1 MNIAWLFAENT
12 LLSPAADVQAI
23 KNVAPIW
30 GSWRTQR
37 GYQTDNVICW
47 DSQQATQLIAQG
59 YSAICNL
66 FVHQSVYDE
75 LGKPDRVHVFGGEFV
90 HAVDSHDDI
99 VGMHLV
105 ASASDVILMV
115 GFNFTESKNPT
126 ESRIN
131 YLGLAAQVVKSSP
144 KQQWVMVDHSIDLA
158 KPFEGQE
165 NITCDKMK
173 NVLQLLMF
181 NTTE

>member
-12 LLSPAADVQAI
+12 LLPPATDLQAI

-47 DSQQATQLIAQG
+47 DPVQATQLVAQG
-59 YSAICNL
+59 YGAICNL
-66 FVHQSVYDE
+66 FIHQSVYE
-75 LGKPDRVHVFGGEFV
+75 QLEKPDRVRVFGGEFV
-90 HAVDSHDDI
+90 HSVDSADDI

-105 ASASDVILMV
+105 ASAADVILMV
-115 GFNFTESKNPT
+115 GFDFVEPKNSN
-126 ESRIN
+126 ESRMN
-131 YLGLAAQVVKSSP
+131 YLGLAAQVVQDHP
-144 KQQWVMVDHSIDLA
+144 KQQWVMVDHSPELA
-158 KPFEGQE
+158 KPFAGQE
-165 NITCDKMK
+165 NITCDRMK

-181 NTTE
+181 NTIE

>member
-12 LLSPAADVQAI
+12 LLPPATDIQAI

-47 DSQQATQLIAQG
+47 DPVQATQLVAQG
-59 YSAICNL
+59 YGAICNL
-66 FVHQSVYDE
+66 FIHQTVYE
-75 LGKPDRVHVFGGEFV
+75 QLEKPDRVRVFGGEFF
-90 HAVDSHDDI
+90 HAVDSADDV

-105 ASASDVILMV
+105 ASAADVILMV
-115 GFNFTESKNPT
+115 GFDFTEPKTDT
-126 ESRIN
+126 ESRTN
-131 YLGLAAQVVKSSP
+131 YLGLAAQVVRDHP
-144 KQQWVMVDHSIDLA
+144 KQQWVMVNHSPELA
-158 KPFEGQE
+158 KPFAGLE
-165 NITCDKMK
+165 NITCDLMK

-181 NTTE
+181 NTTK

>member
-12 LLSPAADVQAI
+12 LLPPATDVQAI

-47 DSQQATQLIAQG
+47 DPQQATQLVSQG
-59 YSAICNL
+59 YGAICNL
-66 FVHQSVYDE
+66 FIHQTVYE
-75 LGKPDRVHVFGGEFV
+75 QLGRPEGIRVFGGEFA
-90 HAVDSHDDI
+90 HAVDSEDDI

-105 ASASDVILMV
+105 ASTADVVLMI
-115 GFNFTESKNPT
+115 GFDFTEPKNPT
-126 ESRIN
+126 ESRTN
-131 YLGLAAQVVKSSP
+131 YLGLAAQVVQDHP
-144 KQQWVMVDHSIDLA
+144 RQQWVLIDHSIDLA
-158 KPFEGQE
+158 KPFKGQE

>member
-12 LLSPAADVQAI
+12 LLPPATDVQAI

-47 DSQQATQLIAQG
+47 DPVQATQLVAQG
-59 YSAICNL
+59 YGAICNL
-66 FVHQSVYDE
+66 FIHQSVYDE
-75 LGKPDRVHVFGGEFV
+75 LEKPEGVRVFGGEFV
-90 HAVDSHDDI
+90 HAVDSHDD
-99 VGMHLV
+99 VV
-105 ASASDVILMV
+105 SMV
-115 GFNFTESKNPT
+115 KDH
-126 ESRIN
+126 
-131 YLGLAAQVVKSSP
+131 P
-144 KQQWVMVDHSIDLA
+144 KQQWVMIDHSTELA
-158 KPFEGQE
+158 EPFRGQE

>member
-12 LLSPAADVQAI
+12 LLPPATDVQAI

-47 DSQQATQLIAQG
+47 DPAQATQLVAQG
-59 YSAICNL
+59 YGAICNL

-75 LGKPDRVHVFGGEFV
+75 LGKPEGVRVFGGEFV
-90 HAVDSHDDI
+90 HAVDSYDDV

-105 ASASDVILMV
+105 SSAADVILMV
-115 GFNFTESKNPT
+115 GFDFTESKTPT
-126 ESRIN
+126 ESRTN
-131 YLGLAAQVVKSSP
+131 YLGLAAQVVRDHS
-144 KQQWVMVDHSIDLA
+144 KQQWVMIDHSTELA
-158 KPFEGQE
+158 KSFAGME

>member
-12 LLSPAADVQAI
+12 LLPPATDVQAI

-47 DSQQATQLIAQG
+47 DPAQATQLVAQG

-66 FVHQSVYDE
+66 FVHESVYKE
-75 LGKPDRVHVFGGEFV
+75 LGQPAGVSVFGGEFV
-90 HAVDSHDDI
+90 HAVYSHDDV

-105 ASASDVILMV
+105 ASTADVILMV
-115 GFNFTESKNPT
+115 GFDFTEPKTAT
-126 ESRIN
+126 ESHAN
-131 YLGLAAQVVKSSP
+131 YLGLAAQVVRDHP
-144 KQQWVMVDHSIDLA
+144 RQQWVMVDHSIELA
-158 KPFEGQE
+158 KPFAGLE
-165 NITCDKMK
+165 NITCDSMK

>member
-12 LLSPAADVQAI
+12 LLPPATDVQAI

-47 DSQQATQLIAQG
+47 DPAQATQLVAQG

-66 FVHQSVYDE
+66 FIHESVYDE
-75 LGKPDRVHVFGGEFV
+75 LERPKGVRVFGGEFV
-90 HAVDSHDDI
+90 HAVDSCDNV

-105 ASASDVILMV
+105 ASAADVILMV
-115 GFNFTESKNPT
+115 GFDFAEPETPT
-126 ESRIN
+126 ESRNN
-131 YLGLAAQVVKSSP
+131 YLGLAAQVIQDHP
-144 KQQWVMVDHSIDLA
+144 KKQWVMIDHSTELA
-158 KPFEGQE
+158 KPFAGQE
-165 NITCDKMK
+165 NITCDRMK

-181 NTTE
+181 NTTK

>member
-12 LLSPAADVQAI
+12 LLPPATDVQAI

-47 DSQQATQLIAQG
+47 DPAQATQLVAQG

-66 FVHQSVYDE
+66 FVHESVYDE
-75 LGKPDRVHVFGGEFV
+75 LERPQGVRVFGGEFA
-90 HAVDSHDDI
+90 HAVDSCDDV

-105 ASASDVILMV
+105 ASDADVILMV
-115 GFNFTESKNPT
+115 GFDFVEPKTPT
-126 ESRIN
+126 ESRNN
-131 YLGLAAQVVKSSP
+131 YLGLAAQVIQDHP
-144 KQQWVMVDHSIDLA
+144 KKQWVMIDHSTELA
-158 KPFEGQE
+158 KPFAGQE
-165 NITCDKMK
+165 NITCDRMK

-181 NTTE
+181 NTTK

>member
-12 LLSPAADVQAI
+12 LLPPATDVQAI

-47 DSQQATQLIAQG
+47 DPQQAQQLVAQG
-59 YSAICNL
+59 YGAICNL
-66 FVHQSVYDE
+66 FIHQSVYDE
-75 LGKPDRVHVFGGEFV
+75 LDKPKGVRVFGGEFV
-90 HAVDSHDDI
+90 HAVDSHDDV

-105 ASASDVILMV
+105 ASTADVILMV
-115 GFNFTESKNPT
+115 GFDFVEPKNPT
-126 ESRIN
+126 ESRTN
-131 YLGLAAQVVKSSP
+131 YLGLTAQVVRDHP
-144 KQQWVMVDHSIDLA
+144 KQQWVLIDHSTELA
-158 KPFEGQE
+158 KPFKDQE
-165 NITCDKMK
+165 NITCDRMK

>member
-12 LLSPAADVQAI
+12 LLPPATDMQAI

-47 DSQQATQLIAQG
+47 DSQQATQLVSQG
-59 YSAICNL
+59 YADICNL
-66 FVHQSVYDE
+66 FVHQRVYEE
-75 LGKPDRVHVFGGEFV
+75 LDKPDNVHVFGGDFV
-90 HAVDSHDDI
+90 HAVDSSDDI

-105 ASASDVILMV
+105 ATTADVILMV
-115 GFNFTESKNPT
+115 GFDFTEPKTSSESKN
-126 ESRIN
+126 N
-131 YLGLAAQVVKSSP
+131 YLGLAAQVVIDHP
-144 KQQWVMVDHSIDLA
+144 RQQWVMIDHAINLA
-158 KPFEGQE
+158 KPFAGLE
-165 NITCDKMK
+165 NITCDRMK

-181 NTTE
+181 NTIE

>member
-12 LLSPAADVQAI
+12 LLPPATDVQAI

-47 DSQQATQLIAQG
+47 DSAQATQLVAQG
-59 YSAICNL
+59 YSTICNL
-66 FVHQSVYDE
+66 FVHQLVYDE
-75 LGKPDRVHVFGGEFV
+75 LGRPDGVQAFGGEFV
-90 HAVDSHDDI
+90 HAVDSHDDV

-105 ASASDVILMV
+105 AGAADVVLMV
-115 GFNFTESKNPT
+115 GFDFTEPKNPT

-131 YLGLAAQVVKSSP
+131 YLGLAAQVVKDCP
-144 KQQWVMVDHSIDLA
+144 KQQWVMIDHSTELS
-158 KPFEGQE
+158 KQFEGQE
-165 NITCDKMK
+165 NITCDRMK

>member
-12 LLSPAADVQAI
+12 LLPPATDVQAI

-47 DSQQATQLIAQG
+47 DPQQATQLVAQG
-59 YSAICNL
+59 YGAICNL
-66 FVHQSVYDE
+66 FIHQSVYNKLD
-75 LGKPDRVHVFGGEFV
+75 KPEGVRVFGGEFV
-90 HAVDSHDDI
+90 HAVDSYDDV

-105 ASASDVILMV
+105 ASNADVVLMV
-115 GFNFTESKNPT
+115 GFDFTEPKTLT
-126 ESRIN
+126 ESRTN
-131 YLGLAAQVVKSSP
+131 YLGLTAQVVRDHP
-144 KQQWVMVDHSIDLA
+144 KQQWVMIDHSNELA
-158 KPFEGQE
+158 KPFAGQE
-165 NITCDKMK
+165 NITCDRMK

-181 NTTE
+181 NTTK

>member
-12 LLSPAADVQAI
+12 LLPPTTDVQAI

-47 DSQQATQLIAQG
+47 DPQQATQLISQG
-59 YSAICNL
+59 YGAICNL
-66 FVHQSVYDE
+66 FVPQSVYDE
-75 LGKPDRVHVFGGEFV
+75 LEKPGGVRVFGGEFV
-90 HAVDSHDDI
+90 HEVDSHDDI

-105 ASASDVILMV
+105 ASAADVVLMV
-115 GFNFTESKNPT
+115 GFDFVEPKNPT
-126 ESRIN
+126 ESRTN
-131 YLGLAAQVVKSSP
+131 YLGLASQVVRDHP
-144 KQQWVMVDHSIDLA
+144 KQQWVLIDHGTELA
-158 KPFEGQE
+158 KPFHDLE

>member
-12 LLSPAADVQAI
+12 LLPPATDIQAI
-23 KNVAPIW
+23 KDAAPVW

-47 DSQQATQLIAQG
+47 DPAQATQLVAQG
-59 YSAICNL
+59 YGAICNL

-75 LGKPDRVHVFGGEFV
+75 LGKPDHVRVFGGEFF
-90 HAVDSHDDI
+90 HAVDSADDV

-105 ASASDVILMV
+105 ASAADVILMV
-115 GFNFTESKNPT
+115 GFDFTEPKNPT
-126 ESRIN
+126 ESRTN
-131 YLGLAAQVVKSSP
+131 YLGLVSQVVRDHS
-144 KQQWVMVDHSIDLA
+144 KQQWVLIDHSTELA
-158 KPFEGQE
+158 KQFEGQE
-165 NITCDKMK
+165 NITCDRMK

>member
-12 LLSPAADVQAI
+12 LLPPATDMQAI

-47 DSQQATQLIAQG
+47 DPEQATQLVAQG
-59 YSAICNL
+59 YGAICNL
-66 FVHQSVYDE
+66 FIHQSVYEE
-75 LGKPDRVHVFGGEFV
+75 LDKPDRVRVFGGEFA
-90 HAVDSHDDI
+90 HAVDSADDI

-105 ASASDVILMV
+105 ASTADVVLMT
-115 GFNFTESKNPT
+115 GFDFTEPKNPT
-126 ESRIN
+126 ESRTN
-131 YLGLAAQVVKSSP
+131 YLGLAAQVVRDHP
-144 KQQWVMVDHSIDLA
+144 KQQWVLIDHSIDLA
-158 KPFEGQE
+158 KPFQVQE
-165 NITCDKMK
+165 NITCDRMK

>member
-12 LLSPAADVQAI
+12 LLPPTTDLQAI
-23 KNVAPIW
+23 KNAAPVW

-47 DSQQATQLIAQG
+47 EHDQAVQLVAQG
-59 YSAICNL
+59 YPAICNL
-66 FVHQSVYDE
+66 FIHQTVYEE
-75 LGKPDRVHVFGGEFV
+75 LNRPAGVQVFGGEFV
-90 HAVDSHDDI
+90 HDVDSRDDI

-105 ASASDVILMV
+105 SNTADIVLMI
-115 GFNFTESKNPT
+115 GFDFTEPKKPT
-126 ESRIN
+126 QSRTN
-131 YLGLAAQVVKSSP
+131 YLGLAAQVMQDNP
-144 KQQWVMVDHSIDLA
+144 KRQWVLVDHLPELA
-158 KPFEGQE
+158 KPFGELN

>member
-12 LLSPAADVQAI
+12 LLPPATDVQAI

-47 DSQQATQLIAQG
+47 DPTQATQLVAQG
-59 YSAICNL
+59 YGAICNL

-75 LGKPDRVHVFGGEFV
+75 LGKPDRVRVFGGEFV
-90 HAVDSHDDI
+90 HAVDSEDDV

-105 ASASDVILMV
+105 ASAADVILMV
-115 GFNFTESKNPT
+115 GFDFTEPKNST
-126 ESRIN
+126 ESRTN
-131 YLGLAAQVVKSSP
+131 YLGLAAQVVQDHP
-144 KQQWVMVDHSIDLA
+144 KQQWVMIDHSTELA
-158 KPFEGQE
+158 KPFKGME
-165 NITCDKMK
+165 NITCDRMK

>member
-12 LLSPAADVQAI
+12 LLPPATDVQAI

-47 DSQQATQLIAQG
+47 DPEQATQLVAQG

-66 FVHQSVYDE
+66 FIHQSVYDK
-75 LGKPDRVHVFGGEFV
+75 LDQPKGVQVFGGEFV
-90 HAVDSHDDI
+90 HAVDSHDDV

-105 ASASDVILMV
+105 ASAVDVVLMV
-115 GFNFTESKNPT
+115 GFDFTEPKTPT
-126 ESRIN
+126 EARTN
-131 YLGLAAQVVKSSP
+131 YLGLTAQVVRDHP
-144 KQQWVMVDHSIDLA
+144 KKQWVMIDHSTELA
-158 KPFEGQE
+158 KPFASQE
-165 NITCDKMK
+165 NITCDRMK

-181 NTTE
+181 NTTK

>member
-12 LLSPAADVQAI
+12 LLPPATDVQAI

-47 DSQQATQLIAQG
+47 DPAQATQLVAQG

-66 FVHQSVYDE
+66 FVHQLVYDE
-75 LGKPDRVHVFGGEFV
+75 LGKPDGVRAFGGEFV
-90 HAVDSHDDI
+90 HEVDSHDDV

-105 ASASDVILMV
+105 ASAADVVLMV
-115 GFNFTESKNPT
+115 GFDFTEPKKST
-126 ESRIN
+126 ESRNN
-131 YLGLAAQVVKSSP
+131 YLGLAAQVVKDYP
-144 KQQWVMVDHSIDLA
+144 KQQWVMIDHSTELA
-158 KPFEGQE
+158 KSFEGQE
-165 NITCDKMK
+165 NITCDRMK

>member
-12 LLSPAADVQAI
+12 LLPPATDIQTI

-47 DSQQATQLIAQG
+47 DPVQATQLVAQG
-59 YSAICNL
+59 YGAICNL
-66 FVHQSVYDE
+66 FIHQTVYE
-75 LGKPDRVHVFGGEFV
+75 QLEKPDRVRVFGGEFV
-90 HAVDSHDDI
+90 HSVDSKDDV

-105 ASASDVILMV
+105 ASAADVILMV
-115 GFNFTESKNPT
+115 GFDFAEPKTAT
-126 ESRIN
+126 ESRTN
-131 YLGLAAQVVKSSP
+131 YLGLAAQVVRDHP
-144 KQQWVMVDHSIDLA
+144 KQQWVMVNHSPELA
-158 KPFEGQE
+158 KPFAGLE
-165 NITCDKMK
+165 NITCDLMK

>member
-12 LLSPAADVQAI
+12 LLPPTTDVQAI

-47 DSQQATQLIAQG
+47 DPQQAQLLVAQG
-59 YSAICNL
+59 YGAICNL
-66 FVHQSVYDE
+66 FIHQSVYDQ
-75 LGKPDRVHVFGGEFV
+75 LDRPKGVRVFGGEFV
-90 HAVDSHDDI
+90 HSVDSQDDV

-105 ASASDVILMV
+105 ASAADVVLMV
-115 GFNFTESKNPT
+115 GFDFAEPKIPT

-131 YLGLAAQVVKSSP
+131 YLGLAAQVVQDHSR
-144 KQQWVMVDHSIDLA
+144 QQWVLIDHAPDLA
-158 KPFEGQE
+158 KPFKGQE
-165 NITCDKMK
+165 NITCDRMK